1 MVSMKRV
8 NYIISIITL
17 IIGMI
22 IMSLAIELGIGTSKK
37 YGIKSGTWPFMIGIM
52 IVSCAIIL
60 LIATIIKKKNL
71 EDEKTILILSPNK
84 RVYLVALCMVIS
96 CALLKFL
103 GLYIMGIIML
113 PTVMWIMEERD
124 KKLIILTT
132 VGALLLVFIVFELLL
147 KSKMPTPF
155 WT

>member
-132 VGALLLVFIVFELLL
+132 VGVLLLVFIVFELLL